1 MVRYLWQFYFLFFFI
16 WRIYGLTKWYFFA
29 IWRKLIQTKI
39 KQFTVYINGI
49 KLNPGRELKPSC
61 QINTINRLPLCYSIL
76 NVRLYLLCRDGIR
89 ESDVMTK
96 QFVVDDIG
104 QIQNDSTTDYYTT
117 DDYTSFFE
125 TSDLDTDATL
135 RTSTSASTS
144 KSKQK
149 KKSMRVS
156 K

>member
-1 MVRYLWQFYFLFFFI
+1 
-16 WRIYGLTKWYFFA
+16 
-29 IWRKLIQTKI
+29 
-39 KQFTVYINGI
+39 
-49 KLNPGRELKPSC
+49 
-61 QINTINRLPLCYSIL
+61 
-76 NVRLYLLCRDGIR
+76 
-89 ESDVMTK
+89 MTK

-125 TSDLDTDATL
+125 TSDVDTDATL